1 MDQLSFSAFQC
12 YHFENFFLHKL
23 TPVCFSFTRNIK
35 MCMYVIPFLF
45 VLHAIYRVLCNFIS
59 LFSAYVLHFLELCVS
74 TFLSVSVLSIE
85 SSRSFGV
92 LSSEK
97 KVQGL
102 LNCMSKYK
110 ILPKKWTRFSNILQ
124 NRCPVQLD
132 NIFTEKQNR
141 STKTMYGCVVIWSKD
156 AKITQGIG
164 PSLASKK
171 PIGGVSY
178 VLQKGSTKKVKNIF

>member
-1 MDQLSFSAFQC
+1 
-12 YHFENFFLHKL
+12 
-23 TPVCFSFTRNIK
+23 

-110 ILPKKWTRFSNILQ
+110 ILPKK
-124 NRCPVQLD
+124 
-132 NIFTEKQNR
+132 
-141 STKTMYGCVVIWSKD
+141 
-156 AKITQGIG
+156 
-164 PSLASKK
+164 
-171 PIGGVSY
+171 
-178 VLQKGSTKKVKNIF
+178 